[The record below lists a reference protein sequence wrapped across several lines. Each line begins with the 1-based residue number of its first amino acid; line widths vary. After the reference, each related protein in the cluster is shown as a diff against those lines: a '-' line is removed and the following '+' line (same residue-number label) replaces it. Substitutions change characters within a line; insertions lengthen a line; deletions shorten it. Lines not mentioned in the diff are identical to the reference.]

1 MHHNYCIYTTKYYIL
16 TINKLKMKRKELKDL
31 LILLRDYMLEHKD
44 VCSGIC
50 VLIAF
55 MHVDYSLTLKQ
66 CIVLSEY
73 LKDNL
78 PKRKYNLLVDH
89 ESNGK
94 YIIEPGQDF
103 CWKPFSLKPRI
114 NWLNKQIKKLE

>member
-1 MHHNYCIYTTKYYIL
+1 
-16 TINKLKMKRKELKDL
+16 MKNKELKDL

-50 VLIAF
+50 VLITF
-55 MHVDYSLTLKQ
+55 MHADYSLTLKQ

>member
-1 MHHNYCIYTTKYYIL
+1 
-16 TINKLKMKRKELKDL
+16 MKNKELKDL

-50 VLIAF
+50 VLITF
-55 MHVDYSLTLKQ
+55 MHIDGNITLKQ
-66 CIVLSEY
+66 GVILLKY

-78 PKRKYNLLVDH
+78 PKRKYNLCIDH

-94 YIIEPGQDF
+94 YIIAKGDDF
-103 CWKPFSLKPRI
+103 CWKPFSLKPRL
-114 NWLNKQIKKLE
+114 NWINKQIKKLES